1 MLIPNRDDDN
11 DLLVGYRR
19 WSEFA
24 RAEGCPYSTSTLQKR
39 GSPAISTGPEVV
51 GYFGLLPTT
60 TKGLMRAWLRAQLR
74 PSRQTTKRL
83 KTSAGGVESM
93 PTPAA
98 TASSSRG
105 LPW

>member
-39 GSPAISTGPEVV
+39 GSPAIGTGPQVV
-51 GYFGLLPTT
+51 GYFGQLPTT

-74 PSRQTTKRL
+74 PSSPVTKRL
-83 KTSAGGVESM
+83 KRSADGAPQGGEVR
-93 PTPAA
+93 A
-98 TASSSRG
+98 
-105 LPW
+105 